1 MKSKRYAPSRFRP
14 AFGMAAFALA
24 ATTMTLLVV
33 VPAALS
39 PEYPAASAL
48 NARGTAPA
56 AIEVTIVPE
65 RIDVVGIRDESLA
78 ATPAQNAPATPDR
91 RS

>member
-24 ATTMTLLVV
+24 AATMALLVA
-33 VPAALS
+33 VPAAHS
-39 PEYPAASAL
+39 PVYPSASAL
-48 NARGTAPA
+48 NAGRTAPVA
-56 AIEVTIVPE
+56 VEVRIVPE
-65 RIDVVGIRDESLA
+65 RIDVVGMRDESLA
-78 ATPAQNAPATPDR
+78 STPARNAPATPDR